1 MKRVDQ
7 LGVTNDTSN
16 PSTPSSP
23 ARPSNPAK
31 PANPGKTYSHD
42 VWLLDLALAL
52 LGVLVLVLVARI
64 LRFDDPRLLQN
75 AWTYFLAVPTVLIGS
90 AMLARVAISEQTE
103 RSIQAGFL
111 ISVLVHLGLTY
122 IALSTILFT
131 GTGTSNDPSQTAESA
146 KKQLQDAARAS
157 SFFSAN
163 QAAPLDARSDPS
175 ITQPTKPDFLRPVEV
190 DQTPD
195 QEVDLKAQ
203 SQAPVALERLERE
216 RFDLPL
222 DPTLT
227 SDRNLNDTERAKVQ
241 TELPEIAPQAAEMAM
256 RPDANNLNERT
267 SDPANKVIP
276 FEDVS
281 QSQLPSETLAVTE
294 STPLQ
299 RNRESM
305 REDSRI
311 TEPPSSAFSQI
322 LSNINPVIAK
332 PTPQTPVSESVNR
345 ALDQTLSSSASS
357 IPPEDPATRDGLMF
371 PKRNTQLSQNRINNS
386 PIPIPKEPNVTNESN
401 PSDSD
406 TLQPNPANSS
416 AEPLMNRKL
425 TAPDDLATML
435 AEPTSSDKRRAIR
448 SIDQQPLRS
457 PAPVGAPI
465 LTPAAPGPAETGLAE
480 PNLAEISAPKF
491 GRSGPPAMRSGAAR
505 DMSVPL
511 SDVGSAIGTI
521 AEDLNQFRRS
531 PGSTASGYTGTK
543 GLVPIPAPAF
553 EQRMRRTEDLLA
565 GESAGEG
572 SSSDLQAMGPLGRKT
587 ETAIERGLEFLAKYQ
602 RADGSWH
609 LEDYG
614 RGTLLRSDTAA
625 TALALLSF
633 QGAGY
638 SHLQAKHQETCRKA
652 LNFLIAGQRPD
663 GDLYRPMDNASD
675 RNAWLYSHAIGA
687 LALCEAFGMT
697 HDENLRSNAQRA
709 IDFLVAS
716 QDPREGGW
724 RYAPRTGSDTSVTGW
739 AMMALK
745 SAELSGLTVPQQTY
759 DRIEQWLE
767 NSQASA
773 TDGYLYRYN
782 YLADTPETKHGTVP
796 TPVMTSVGLLMRLYL
811 GWNREHPMM
820 ARGSDWLLGRP
831 PSLGTELVPK
841 RDTYY
846 WYYATQVL
854 YHAGGERWK
863 SWYESLYPILV
874 DSQVTQGVYAGS
886 WDPDGPIPDAWGA
899 YAGRLYVTTMNL
911 LSLEVTY
918 RHLPIYEAA
927 AR

>member
-7 LGVTNDTSN
+7 LGVTSGPSKPSN
-16 PSTPSSP
+16 PSNPSSP
-23 ARPSNPAK
+23 AK
-31 PANPGKTYSHD
+31 PYSHD

-163 QAAPLDARSDPS
+163 QDAPLDALSDPS

-256 RPDANNLNERT
+256 RPDANNLHERT

-276 FEDVS
+276 FEDVT
-281 QSQLPSETLAVTE
+281 QSQLPLETLAVTE

-332 PTPQTPVSESVNR
+332 PTPQTSASESVNR

-386 PIPIPKEPNVTNESN
+386 PIPIPKEPNLTNESN
-401 PSDSD
+401 PSNSD
-406 TLQPNPANSS
+406 ALQPNPANSS

-435 AEPTSSDKRRAIR
+435 ADPTSSDKRRAIR
-448 SIDQQPLRS
+448 SIDQQPLQS
-457 PAPVGAPI
+457 PAPVGAPK
-465 LTPAAPGPAETGLAE
+465 L
-480 PNLAEISAPKF
+480 

-505 DMSVPL
+505 DKSVPL

-531 PGSTASGYTGTK
+531 LGSTASGYTGTK

-724 RYAPRTGSDTSVTGW
+724 RYTPRTGSDTSVTGW

-745 SAELSGLTVPQQTY
+745 SAELSGLAVPQQTY
-759 DRIEQWLE
+759 DRIERWLE
-767 NSQASA
+767 NSQANA

-782 YLADTPETKHGTVP
+782 YLADTPETMHGTVP

-831 PSLGTELVPK
+831 PTLGTELVPK

-854 YHAGGERWK
+854 YHAGGDRWK

-874 DSQVTQGVYAGS
+874 DSQVTQGAYAGS

>member
-1 MKRVDQ
+1 MKRVER
-7 LGVTNDTSN
+7 LGVTKNASN
-16 PSTPSSP
+16 PS
-23 ARPSNPAK
+23 K
-31 PANPGKTYSHD
+31 LYGHD

-64 LRFDDPRLLQN
+64 LRFDDPRFLQN

-122 IALSTILFT
+122 IALSTVLFT
-131 GTGTSNDPSQTAESA
+131 GTGNSNDPSQTAEST
-146 KKQLQDAARAS
+146 KKQLQEAAKAS
-157 SFFSAN
+157 SFFSTN
-163 QAAPLDARSDPS
+163 QDTSLDARSDPS

-190 DQTPD
+190 NQTPD

-203 SQAPVALERLERE
+203 SVAPAALERLERE

-222 DPTLT
+222 DPTLK
-227 SDRNLNDTERAKVQ
+227 SDRNLNDAERASAQ
-241 TELPEIAPQAAEMAM
+241 TDLPEIAPQAVETAM
-256 RPDANNLNERT
+256 RPDTNVLNERT
-267 SDPANKVIP
+267 SDPASKVIP

-281 QSQLPSETLAVTE
+281 QTELPSESLPVSEA
-294 STPLQ
+294 TPLE
-299 RNRESM
+299 RNRQSM

-311 TEPPSSAFSQI
+311 AEPPSSAFSQI
-322 LSNINPVIAK
+322 LSNINPVSAL
-332 PTPQTPVSESVNR
+332 PTPQAPVSESMNRQVDR

-357 IPPEDPATRDGLMF
+357 IPPENPATRDGLMF
-371 PKRNTQLSQNRINNS
+371 PKRNAQLSQNRINNS
-386 PIPIPKEPNVTNESN
+386 PIPIPKEPNVTSESN
-401 PSDSD
+401 PVDSD
-406 TLQPNPANSS
+406 TSQPNLANSS
-416 AEPLMNRKL
+416 TEQPMNRNL
-425 TAPDDLATML
+425 RAPDDLAAML
-435 AEPTSSDKRRAIR
+435 ADPTSIDKRRAPR

-465 LTPAAPGPAETGLAE
+465 LTPKERGASEPNLAE
-480 PNLAEISAPKF
+480 PNLADLSAPKL
-491 GRSGPPAMRSGAAR
+491 GRSAPPAMRNGASR
-505 DMSVPL
+505 EMSVPL

-521 AEDLNQFRRS
+521 TEDLNQFRRS
-531 PGSTASGYTGTK
+531 PSSTASGFTGTK

-638 SHLQAKHQETCRKA
+638 SHLQAKHQESCRKA
-652 LNFLIAGQRPD
+652 LNFLIDGQRPD

-687 LALCEAFGMT
+687 LALCEAYGMT
-697 HDENLRSNAQRA
+697 HDENLRPSAQRA

-724 RYAPRTGSDTSVTGW
+724 RYAPRIGSDTSVTGW

-745 SAELSGLTVPQQTY
+745 SAELAGLTVPQQTY
-759 DRIEQWLE
+759 DRIQRWLE
-767 NSQASA
+767 NSQANA

-831 PSLGTELVPK
+831 PSLGTQLVPQ

-874 DSQVTQGVYAGS
+874 DSQVTQGAYAGS

>member
-1 MKRVDQ
+1 MKRVDRQ
-7 LGVTNDTSN
+7 GITG
-16 PSTPSSP
+16 SSP
-23 ARPSNPAK
+23 QRSK
-31 PANPGKTYSHD
+31 LYSHD

-64 LRFDDPRLLQN
+64 LRFDDPRFLQN

-90 AMLARVAISEQTE
+90 AMLARVAISEQAE

-111 ISVLVHLGLTY
+111 ISVLIHLGLTY
-122 IALSTILFT
+122 IAISTVLFS
-131 GTGTSNDPSQTAESA
+131 GTGSSNDPNQTAQST
-146 KKQLQDAARAS
+146 KKQLQDTARAS
-157 SFFSAN
+157 SFFSTN
-163 QAAPLDARSDPS
+163 QDTPLDARSDPS

-190 DQTPD
+190 NQTPD
-195 QEVDLKAQ
+195 QEVDLQAQ
-203 SQAPVALERLERE
+203 SRAPNALERLERE
-216 RFDLPL
+216 RFDLSL
-222 DPTLT
+222 DATLKT
-227 SDRNLNDTERAKVQ
+227 DRNLNDTERAIAPSD
-241 TELPEIAPQAAEMAM
+241 LPEIAPQAAETAM
-256 RPDANNLNERT
+256 RPDATNLNERT
-267 SDPANKVIP
+267 SDPANRVIS
-276 FEDVS
+276 FEEVS
-281 QSQLPSETLAVTE
+281 QMQLPSETLPVTE
-294 STPLQ
+294 STPLE
-299 RNRESM
+299 RNRQSM

-311 TEPPSSAFSQI
+311 AELPSSAFSKI
-322 LSNINPVIAK
+322 LSDINPINSINPGSAK
-332 PTPQTPVSESVNR
+332 PTPQSPTSESMNRQVTRAVESAVDR
-345 ALDQTLSSSASS
+345 ALDQNLSSSASS

-371 PKRNTQLSQNRINNS
+371 LKRNTQLSQTRINNS
-386 PIPIPKEPNVTNESN
+386 PIPIPKEPNVTSQSN
-401 PSDSD
+401 PNDSDSS
-406 TLQPNPANSS
+406 QPNPANSS
-416 AEPLMNRKL
+416 AEQPMNRTL
-425 TAPDDLATML
+425 ASPEDLAAML
-435 AEPTSSDKRRAIR
+435 ADSTSRDTRPATR
-448 SIDQQPLRS
+448 STVQQPLQS
-457 PAPVGAPI
+457 PSAVGAPN
-465 LTPAAPGPAETGLAE
+465 LSLREPSATV
-480 PNLAEISAPKF
+480 PNLAELGAPKL
-491 GRSGPPAMRSGAAR
+491 GSSKPPSMRGGSSPSLPVP
-505 DMSVPL
+505 MSE
-511 SDVGSAIGTI
+511 VGSAIGTI
-521 AEDLNQFRRS
+521 AEDLSQFRRS
-531 PGSTASGYTGTK
+531 PGRAASGYMGTK

-553 EQRMRRTEDLLA
+553 EQRMRRTDDLLA

-652 LNFLIAGQRPD
+652 LSFLIDGQRPD

-687 LALCEAFGMT
+687 LALCEAYGMT
-697 HDENLRSNAQRA
+697 HDENLRPSAQRA

-716 QDPREGGW
+716 QDPLEGGW
-724 RYAPRTGSDTSVTGW
+724 RYAPRIGSDTSVTGW

-745 SAELSGLTVPQQTY
+745 SAELAGLTVPQQTY
-759 DRIEQWLE
+759 DRIERWLG

-811 GWNREHPMM
+811 GWDREHPMM
-820 ARGSDWLLGRP
+820 ARGSDWLLGRS
-831 PSLGTELVPK
+831 PSLGTELVPQ

-874 DSQVTQGVYAGS
+874 DSQVTQGAYAGS
-886 WDPDGPIPDAWGA
+886 WDPDGPIPDAWGT

-927 AR
+927 SR

>member
-1 MKRVDQ
+1 
-7 LGVTNDTSN
+7 
-16 PSTPSSP
+16 
-23 ARPSNPAK
+23 
-31 PANPGKTYSHD
+31 
-42 VWLLDLALAL
+42 
-52 LGVLVLVLVARI
+52 
-64 LRFDDPRLLQN
+64 
-75 AWTYFLAVPTVLIGS
+75 
-90 AMLARVAISEQTE
+90 
-103 RSIQAGFL
+103 
-111 ISVLVHLGLTY
+111 
-122 IALSTILFT
+122 
-131 GTGTSNDPSQTAESA
+131 
-146 KKQLQDAARAS
+146 
-157 SFFSAN
+157 
-163 QAAPLDARSDPS
+163 
-175 ITQPTKPDFLRPVEV
+175 
-190 DQTPD
+190 
-195 QEVDLKAQ
+195 
-203 SQAPVALERLERE
+203 
-216 RFDLPL
+216 
-222 DPTLT
+222 
-227 SDRNLNDTERAKVQ
+227 
-241 TELPEIAPQAAEMAM
+241 
-256 RPDANNLNERT
+256 
-267 SDPANKVIP
+267 
-276 FEDVS
+276 
-281 QSQLPSETLAVTE
+281 
-294 STPLQ
+294 
-299 RNRESM
+299 
-305 REDSRI
+305 
-311 TEPPSSAFSQI
+311 
-322 LSNINPVIAK
+322 
-332 PTPQTPVSESVNR
+332 
-345 ALDQTLSSSASS
+345 
-357 IPPEDPATRDGLMF
+357 
-371 PKRNTQLSQNRINNS
+371 
-386 PIPIPKEPNVTNESN
+386 
-401 PSDSD
+401 
-406 TLQPNPANSS
+406 
-416 AEPLMNRKL
+416 
-425 TAPDDLATML
+425 
-435 AEPTSSDKRRAIR
+435 
-448 SIDQQPLRS
+448 
-457 PAPVGAPI
+457 
-465 LTPAAPGPAETGLAE
+465 
-480 PNLAEISAPKF
+480 
-491 GRSGPPAMRSGAAR
+491 MRSGAAR
-505 DMSVPL
+505 DKSVPL

-531 PGSTASGYTGTK
+531 LGSTASGYTGTK

-745 SAELSGLTVPQQTY
+745 SAELSGLAVPQQTY
-759 DRIEQWLE
+759 DRIERWLE
-767 NSQASA
+767 NSQANA

-782 YLADTPETKHGTVP
+782 YLADTPETMHGTVP

-831 PSLGTELVPK
+831 PTLGTELVPK

-854 YHAGGERWK
+854 YHAGGDRWK

-874 DSQVTQGVYAGS
+874 DSQVTQGAYAGS